1 MIRPSAHLTWAE
13 LACKDGTPYP
23 EAWRATR
30 GLTLAG
36 VFETI
41 REVCGNRP
49 IRVLSAY
56 RSPAHNRAIG
66 GARHSQHVEGRALD
80 LKPPSGMTVAAF
92 HARIRAMAETD
103 LRIGGVGRY
112 RTFVHV
118 DIRPRGARLAVWS
131 GSGVKDATA

>member
-1 MIRPSAHLTWAE
+1 MKPSAHLTWAE

-23 EAWRATR
+23 ELFKATR

-41 REVCGNRP
+41 REACGNRP

-56 RSPAHNRAIG
+56 RSPEHNRTIG

-80 LKPPSGMTVAAF
+80 LQPPSGMTVAAF
-92 HARIRAMAETD
+92 YTRIRVLAETD

-118 DIRPRGARLAVWS
+118 DIRPRGQRVAVWS